1 MELIITKLL
10 EEKKKFISKSYSLAF
25 TRLFKQV
32 NWYFTRLLRKST
44 YTSIKNRNQNH
55 GLEEILL
62 LIKTVVKLSRI
73 LLTITGIGITTI
85 ALGILYFSGL
95 ASSDR
100 LFYGFDY
107 KILLSF
113 GFFFGFVGLFPVL
126 ASMDTNMKKN
136 VKKVYIHLLVIM
148 GIGVV
153 GIIYSFLVY
162 GNYLSSFDPSH
173 SWFDYLI
180 ITSFFLFFGFSPLIF
195 AVENRERLW
204 SYKLVFILFIII
216 GFIFYILSGLVYGQ
230 YFDFGELLP
239 ILDVDWSVFFIAGS
253 ITIYLG
259 LLPLMVT
266 ASQEFRDRIFK
277 LRFLWVIT
285 SLIGFLLVILA
296 PVIMYYEL
304 NVLGIEWTVILYTG
318 ALIEFISLFLFVGSD
333 SVVSFLQKLRFL
345 WILLLL
351 LGILSVFIS
360 LILVQSTSIVMV
372 DYLDIETL
380 LGFTWEIY
388 FAIGTV
394 LTVSALI
401 LIGALLFYEA
411 KDPSRVGTI
420 STSSGMP
427 EIDAKPNEM
436 VIFLE
441 IIQESNDQV
450 IAKFKEAVREDKFR
464 PRVYESLIKHYQT
477 QNQSIKSRLSKLKKS
492 ISRTSGV
499 ESLFSAALEETPPPP
514 PSTPPPSKPATIP
527 SAPPIPP
534 KTPPTTAPPPPST
547 TTPPAPSAIPR
558 TPTPPPAPSGPSITT
573 TSPSG
578 QSPLDLIAD
587 ARSTSIAEL
596 RGEMLKELRRLR
608 EIFKEE

>member
-1 MELIITKLL
+1 M
-10 EEKKKFISKSYSLAF
+10 
-25 TRLFKQV
+25 
-32 NWYFTRLLRKST
+32 
-44 YTSIKNRNQNH
+44 
-55 GLEEILL
+55 
-62 LIKTVVKLSRI
+62 IKTVVKLSRI
-73 LLTITGIGITTI
+73 LLTITGIGITAI

-126 ASMDTNMKKN
+126 TSMDINMKKN
-136 VKKVYIHLLVIM
+136 VKKVYIHLLVII

-180 ITSFFLFFGFSPLIF
+180 ITSFFLFFGFSSLIF

-204 SYKLVFILFIII
+204 GYKLVFLLFIAI
-216 GFIFYILSGLVYGQ
+216 GLIFYVLSGLAYGQ
-230 YFDFGELLP
+230 YLDFGELIP

-253 ITIYLG
+253 IITYLG

-266 ASQEFRDRIFK
+266 ASQGFRDRIYK
-277 LRFLWVIT
+277 LRFLWIIT

-296 PVIMYYEL
+296 PVIMYYEI

-333 SVVSFLQKLRFL
+333 SVVSFLQKLRVL
-345 WILLLL
+345 WIFLLL
-351 LGILSVFIS
+351 LGILSVIVS
-360 LILVQSTSIVMV
+360 LVLVQSTSTIMV
-372 DYLDIETL
+372 SYFDIETL
-380 LGFTWEIY
+380 LGFRWEIY
-388 FAIGTV
+388 FVIGTV

-411 KDPSRVGTI
+411 KDPSRIGAI
-420 STSSGMP
+420 STTSGMP

-450 IAKFKEAVREDKFR
+450 ITKFKEAVREDKFR

-492 ISRTSGV
+492 ISKTSGV
-499 ESLFSAALEETPPPP
+499 ESLFSAALEEPSSPPSAPPPP
-514 PSTPPPSKPATIP
+514 TKPAA
-527 SAPPIPP
+527 APPIPP
-534 KTPPTTAPPPPST
+534 KTPPSIAPTVAPPPPST
-547 TTPPAPSAIPR
+547 AAPPPAPSAIPR
-558 TPTPPPAPSGPSITT
+558 TPTTPPVPPSPSAAP
-573 TSPSG
+573 TSPSD